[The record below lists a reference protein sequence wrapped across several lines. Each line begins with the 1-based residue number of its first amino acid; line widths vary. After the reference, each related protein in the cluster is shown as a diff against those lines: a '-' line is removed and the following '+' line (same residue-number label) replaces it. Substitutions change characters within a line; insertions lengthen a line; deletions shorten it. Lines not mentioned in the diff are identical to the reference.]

1 MCLNTFSE
9 CAKYAHKDITCYKV
23 VKQLGEKING
33 KPVYE
38 SPVYVHHYILG
49 EEYTEENFSEWSEK
63 SSYIGITSRVE
74 KGFHTYTNFEAIQE
88 RFDAGT
94 YNLRTHVVLKCIIPR
109 DSPYF
114 ESFDSNQYCSQRIK
128 SVAEMRYIS
137 PGVWK
142 ERKWS
147 RQLGMKE

>member
-9 CAKYAHKDITCYKV
+9 CAKHAHKDITCYKV

-94 YNLRTHVVLKCIIPR
+94 YNLRTHIVLKCVIPR
-109 DSPYF
+109 GSLYF

-128 SVAEMRYIS
+128 SIAEMRYIS

-147 RQLGMKE
+147 RQLGTKE